1 MLRQPSPTG
10 AEIEFLN
17 QCESVN
23 AVHAEVIADVRQL
36 AVGPA
41 SLWTGMFGG
50 YYRSIF
56 YINES
61 IGDQERVAS
70 NLFYFLIG

>member
-10 AEIEFLN
+10 AEIEFLD

-23 AVHAEVIADVRQL
+23 AAHVEAIAHVRQL

-41 SLWTGMFGG
+41 SLWTGMLGG
-50 YYRSIF
+50 YNRSILF
-56 YINES
+56 IHES
-61 IGDQERVAS
+61 ISDQERVAS
-70 NLFYFLIG
+70 YFY